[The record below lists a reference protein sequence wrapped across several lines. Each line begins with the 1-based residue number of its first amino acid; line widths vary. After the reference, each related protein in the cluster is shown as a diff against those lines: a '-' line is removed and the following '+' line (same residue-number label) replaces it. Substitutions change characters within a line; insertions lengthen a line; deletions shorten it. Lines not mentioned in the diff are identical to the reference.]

1 MQSTQGYSHIKT
13 PFQDHNT
20 KLFLLNSE
28 KAKLSE
34 MKKQIS
40 YSIKK
45 EEYPERT
52 NKKTECNSLDPKFKK
67 EVMKCLRN

>member
-1 MQSTQGYSHIKT
+1 
-13 PFQDHNT
+13 
-20 KLFLLNSE
+20 
-28 KAKLSE
+28 
-34 MKKQIS
+34 MKKQMS

-52 NKKTECNSLDPKFKK
+52 NKKAEFNSLDPKFKK